1 MRRSSMTHRVSI
13 PKLVLDYP
21 WTKTKD
27 DIASF
32 YNVDETEGLSEERVR
47 QDLERYGPNGK

>member
-1 MRRSSMTHRVSI
+1 MTHRVSI